1 MAVEDAQVGS
11 AEITEARRGQVGR
24 QAHRAAVGRPPFLG
38 VSWAKGNWQARSR
51 RLRAEFSPMMPQHPA
66 FSAGSPAP
74 VPRGSEEAGA
84 SWEELLQMLREF
96 RDARDWKQFHTPKD
110 LAAAIAIEAGELQ
123 ERFLWKRE
131 EEIEALLAT
140 PVGKQGVVDELADV
154 LICSLLLADRLGVD
168 VGRIVA
174 EKTAQNAR
182 KYPVAKAKGTA
193 QKYTELE

>member
-1 MAVEDAQVGS
+1 
-11 AEITEARRGQVGR
+11 
-24 QAHRAAVGRPPFLG
+24 
-38 VSWAKGNWQARSR
+38 
-51 RLRAEFSPMMPQHPA
+51 MMPQHPA

>member
-1 MAVEDAQVGS
+1 
-11 AEITEARRGQVGR
+11 
-24 QAHRAAVGRPPFLG
+24 
-38 VSWAKGNWQARSR
+38 
-51 RLRAEFSPMMPQHPA
+51 MMPQHPA
-66 FSAGSPAP
+66 IPAGSA
-74 VPRGSEEAGA
+74 VPLPRDPEPAGA
-84 SWEELLQMLREF
+84 SWEGLLHLLREF

-140 PVGKQGVVDELADV
+140 PAGKQGVVDELADV